1 MLASPEPLILAVIDQ
16 FLNTLKGT
24 NSVYFLGA
32 GASSPIMPMADQ
44 LGVLALEQGL
54 ALGCFPVDRV
64 ILDPVAEHIVGRA
77 KQKLKLFPPWDDGL
91 ALRAELSERISGSA
105 VQAAAIGLLHSGTPT
120 QCPQYD
126 VLQCAARPATILN
139 FNNDGLA
146 STFCTKH
153 VVLNM
158 HGTSLDPHQRQVLGW
173 SRYIDNLQM
182 FPELQAPI
190 IPGLLLPQPEP
201 YDIIYSTPYLA
212 ARSLLSRAKR
222 IALIGYSF
230 GSMDDRVAYRLLIKT
245 VERTRAPIVVV
256 GPDVKNL
263 VMRLREDVNGV
274 LIVGLEMLWNV
285 LTEALITAST
295 RRFHKSC
302 NVDRWC
308 SRCIAYDYERIL
320 DRG

>member
-1 MLASPEPLILAVIDQ
+1 MLDQ
-16 FLNTLKGT
+16 FLKTLEGF

-32 GASSPIMPMADQ
+32 GASYPIMPMADP
-44 LGVLALEQGL
+44 LGVLAIKQVL
-54 ALGCFPVDRV
+54 ALGCFPVDRL
-64 ILDPVAEHIVGRA
+64 ILDPVAESIVGRA
-77 KQKLKLFPPWDDGL
+77 KQGLKLCSPWNDYL
-91 ALRAELSERISGSA
+91 VIRAELSERISGSA
-105 VQAAAIGLLHSGTPT
+105 VQAAAIGLLHSGTPAK
-120 QCPQYD
+120 CPQYE
-126 VLQCAARPATILN
+126 VLQCMARPATILN

-146 STFCTKH
+146 STFCAKH

-158 HGTSLDPHQRQVLGW
+158 HGTSLNPQQRQVLGW

-190 IPGLLLPQPEP
+190 IPGLLLPQSEP

-212 ARSLLSRAKR
+212 ARSFLSRAKR

-230 GSMDDRVAYRLLIKT
+230 GGMDDRVAYRLLIKT

-256 GPDVKNL
+256 VPDVKNL

-274 LIVGLEMLWNV
+274 MIVGLEMLWNV
-285 LTEALITAST
+285 LTEAIITSST
-295 RRFHKSC
+295 RRLHKSC
-302 NVDRWC
+302 DMDRLC